1 MLILLH
7 TTSYFIIG
15 RFGVS
20 VYRQY
25 FPKIQLEQDP
35 GRVVQYQPGHVLTIV
50 PPVRVENLL
59 PIDITYYFCNTDIC
73 RVLKPG
79 VRQPVISVSIQT
91 DCNINCPFFSR
102 PTEDNFFYIAHT
114 HPLRGIDVPFGV
126 YDF

>member
-59 PIDITYYFCNTDIC
+59 PIDITYYFRNTDIC

-91 DCNINCPFFSR
+91 DCNINCPFYSLTKIISF
-102 PTEDNFFYIAHT
+102 ILHT
-114 HPLRGIDVPFGV
+114 HIL
-126 YDF
+126 